1 MLPKSTPLTA
11 LAAAVSA
18 LCMCGAAAAQP
29 ASQAMDAL
37 RSAAQ
42 SAVQSN
48 PDVTARYNAYR
59 AAGYERDGARGGYYP
74 RIDATADVGQTRDRY
89 DNRNPANQSLAQHG
103 VGLNLTQM
111 LWDGDATRSEVQ
123 RLDHHRMARWFEFV
137 DASEQAALEAARAH
151 YDVLRYRRLVEL
163 AEDNYVQHKLSHD
176 QIQSRFKAG
185 VGRGVDLQQVV
196 ARLALAESNLS
207 SEVANLHDV
216 TARYQRV
223 VGERPAAKVGAMTAA
238 DAAAGLTA
246 GVPTSAAQAL
256 SLATTRHAGVSAAI
270 ESMRAL
276 RTQADSVRS
285 AYLPRVEAR
294 LRSSLG
300 KNLAGSDGQTRDF
313 GAEIVLNWN
322 LYNGG
327 RDDARAR
334 QFASLVT
341 QAADQRDR
349 ACRDV
354 RQTAAIA
361 YNDTTRL
368 GEQVRQLEKNAVA
381 IQRARD
387 AYRQQF
393 DIGQR
398 SLLDLLNAENET
410 YTARRAVAN
419 AEFDLATAY
428 ARVHAAM
435 NTLLPTLGLVR
446 ADAAAAETAT
456 GSVAVGA
463 GNAPDGGDAG
473 AGWQAGDDAATRCA
487 LADGAPTTTPLAELD
502 ARAQALATSRV
513 APALATPVK
522 P

>member
-1 MLPKSTPLTA
+1 MLPKSIPLTA
-11 LAAAVSA
+11 LALALAA
-18 LCMCGAAAAQP
+18 LCACGSAAAQTAAQP
-29 ASQAMDAL
+29 APLSMDAL
-37 RSAAQ
+37 RGAAQ
-42 SAVQSN
+42 KAVQSN

-59 AAGYERDGARGGYYP
+59 AANHERDGARGGYYP
-74 RIDATADVGQTRDRY
+74 RIDATADVGHTRDRY
-89 DNRNPANQSLAQHG
+89 DNRNPANQSLSQHG

-111 LWDGDATRSEVQ
+111 LWDGDGTRSEVQ

-151 YDVLRYRRLVEL
+151 YDVQRYRRLVEL

-176 QIQSRFKAG
+176 QIQSRFRAG
-185 VGRGVDLQQVV
+185 VGRGVDLQQAV

-223 VGERPAAKVGAMTAA
+223 VGERPAAPAGSAA
-238 DAAAGLTA
+238 AAEAAAGLSTGMPA
-246 GVPTSAAQAL
+246 SAAQAL

-354 RQTAAIA
+354 QQTAAIA

-368 GEQVRQLEKNAVA
+368 GEQVRQLAKNAAA

-428 ARVHAAM
+428 ARVHAAT
-435 NTLLPTLGLVR
+435 NTLLPTLGLMR
-446 ADAAAAETAT
+446 ADAAGAAGAS
-456 GSVAVGA
+456 GSAEA
-463 GNAPDGGDAG
+463 DAA
-473 AGWQAGDDAATRCA
+473 AGWQAGGDAATRCA
-487 LADGAPTTTPLAELD
+487 LADGMPTATPLAELD
-502 ARAQALATSRV
+502 ARAQALAASRV
-513 APALATPVK
+513 APASSPSPATPTK